1 MSATTATSASE
12 TGQTFQIRP
21 PPSEKLRG
29 SAVKEV
35 LHAVLVEEL
44 AQFSYDS
51 DTADKK
57 VNSLAEVIRER
68 LHELSMS
75 RYKFVVNVVLGE
87 QRGGGIKVGAR
98 CLWDTDTDTAVSDT
112 FLTETFFCSASVF
125 GAFFY

>member
-1 MSATTATSASE
+1 MSATTSTAAADQA
-12 TGQTFQIRP
+12 QTFQIRP
-21 PPSEKLRG
+21 PANEKLHS

-35 LHAVLVEEL
+35 LHSVLVEQL
-44 AQFSYDS
+44 SNFVYDAETS
-51 DTADKK
+51 DKK
-57 VNSLAEVIRER
+57 VNCLAEVIRER
-68 LHELSMS
+68 LHELSVT

-112 FLTETFFCSASVF
+112 FLTETFFCSAAVF